1 MANRCRLPDMQI
13 CITAT
18 LEQELHLR
26 FNEQSR
32 RWRGQTDLAQRRAGR
47 QESDTSKCESSHQ
60 WTSASRTAWQSVDV
74 GVVMGKTMRGGSALL
89 LACPSRG
96 RPGARARTSFLF
108 FSLDNSISVHMHITM
123 PKRKRD
129 GSEASASDAEGVDG
143 AVSTRQH
150 RVQHKLDYAHKQL
163 ARAFKAAKGL
173 EAQKSGRRRKTAGA
187 KSDGKEVARI
197 EAETAAL
204 KVGRS

>member
-1 MANRCRLPDMQI
+1 MQVGQRGSQL
-13 CITAT
+13 T
-18 LEQELHLR
+18 LK
-26 FNEQSR
+26 
-32 RWRGQTDLAQRRAGR
+32 W
-47 QESDTSKCESSHQ
+47 
-60 WTSASRTAWQSVDV
+60 
-74 GVVMGKTMRGGSALL
+74 VMGKTMRDGSALL

-96 RPGARARTSFLF
+96 RPGARAQTSFLF

-129 GSEASASDAEGVDG
+129 GSEASASDVEGVEG
-143 AVSTRQH
+143 GVSIRQH

-163 ARAFKAAKGL
+163 ARAFKTAKGF

-187 KSDGKEVARI
+187 KSDAKEVARI

>member
-1 MANRCRLPDMQI
+1 
-13 CITAT
+13 
-18 LEQELHLR
+18 
-26 FNEQSR
+26 
-32 RWRGQTDLAQRRAGR
+32 
-47 QESDTSKCESSHQ
+47 
-60 WTSASRTAWQSVDV
+60 
-74 GVVMGKTMRGGSALL
+74 MGKTMRDGSAVL

-143 AVSTRQH
+143 AVSIRQH

-187 KSDGKEVARI
+187 KSDEKEVARI